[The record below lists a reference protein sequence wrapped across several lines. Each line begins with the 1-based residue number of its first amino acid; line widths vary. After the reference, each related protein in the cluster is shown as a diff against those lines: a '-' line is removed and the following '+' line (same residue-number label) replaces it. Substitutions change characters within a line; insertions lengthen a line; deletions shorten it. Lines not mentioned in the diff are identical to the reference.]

1 MAADGPHDPYD
12 LEMSLGFLVYKAHQR
27 SCGEFRR
34 LLEPVGLTP
43 PQYGVLALLYQQ
55 DGQSQATLCERGAA
69 DPNTMVGI
77 VDRLETAGMVR
88 RGHDPRDRRAHL
100 VRITADGRRAF
111 EQCIPLQQQ
120 ANAQCWA
127 ALSASEQDRLRTL
140 LRKGLRSWR
149 MIPSREQR
157 VHE

>member
-1 MAADGPHDPYD
+1 
-12 LEMSLGFLVYKAHQR
+12 
-27 SCGEFRR
+27 
-34 LLEPVGLTP
+34 
-43 PQYGVLALLYQQ
+43 
-55 DGQSQATLCERGAA
+55 
-69 DPNTMVGI
+69 
-77 VDRLETAGMVR
+77 MVR